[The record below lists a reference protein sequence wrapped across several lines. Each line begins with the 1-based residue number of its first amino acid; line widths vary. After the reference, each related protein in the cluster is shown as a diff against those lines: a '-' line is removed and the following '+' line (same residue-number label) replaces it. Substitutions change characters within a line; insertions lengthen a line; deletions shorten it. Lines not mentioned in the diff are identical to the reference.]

1 MSAQTLKLA
10 FCGAL
15 LGFSLANMGFTSWDE
30 VNAMFTFADLRL
42 ILTFAVGVVLLAIAF
57 AVFRHRERPD
67 WPPRPIHKG
76 TLLGGV
82 LFGLGWVVS
91 GACPG
96 VILAQIGEGKLYALF
111 SLAGVLAGNAFYG
124 ALLEKRMGTQP
135 RALSAAQ
142 ASAVRS

>member
-1 MSAQTLKLA
+1 VTAQTLKLA

-42 ILTFAVGVVLLAIAF
+42 ILTFGVGVVLLAIAF
-57 AVFRHRERPD
+57 AIIRRRERPD
-67 WPPRPIHKG
+67 WPPRPVHKG

-111 SLAGVLAGNAFYG
+111 SLAGVLVGNACYG
-124 ALLEKRMGTQP
+124 ALLERRLGTRP
-135 RALSAAQ
+135 PAANAAE